1 MVILVIPRVLPIGII
16 VTFFNN
22 IAMSFSFLRRYLC
35 QVVVVVGIELVIM
48 FVMVSY
54 DVIIM

>member
-1 MVILVIPRVLPIGII
+1 MIPRVLAIGII

-35 QVVVVVGIELVIM
+35 QVVVVVGIELLINLCLSCFPM
-48 FVMVSY
+48 ML
-54 DVIIM
+54 